1 MFFSLNIHVYL
12 KKSLVSI
19 GLKSTEKDF
28 TLPFNTVFFSILF
41 IVKSLKCDLSNVYNR
56 LFQSFLL

>member
-1 MFFSLNIHVYL
+1 MFSPLNIHVYL
-12 KKSLVSI
+12 KKSLVSL

-41 IVKSLKCDLSNVYNR
+41 IVKS
-56 LFQSFLL
+56 FEM

>member
-28 TLPFNTVFFSILF
+28 TLPFNTVFFFHIIYCKIF
-41 IVKSLKCDLSNVYNR
+41 EMRPKQRV
-56 LFQSFLL
+56 